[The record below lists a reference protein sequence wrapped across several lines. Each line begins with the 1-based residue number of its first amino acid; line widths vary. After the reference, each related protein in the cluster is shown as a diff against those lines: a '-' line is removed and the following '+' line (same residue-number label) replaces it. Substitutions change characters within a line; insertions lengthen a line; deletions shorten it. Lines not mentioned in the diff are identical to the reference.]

1 MSETITTDTKRYWTA
16 RVLGVRFPWQ
26 PKIEMAPLV
35 PLVAD
40 LRRWSTLGGRD
51 ADEKLKKLRG
61 AAGKPT
67 DQIKSLDTE
76 LDELAKTVPALHAR
90 GEIVYQ
96 HKVEC
101 AKLQPLITAADVAAS
116 QLTTEQK
123 SEPRFA
129 ALVQASTAY
138 VKARD
143 ALPALKSE
151 DANALARK
159 RTTLQTNA
167 RTLID
172 TFAQQFRSGD
182 LYDKL
187 KIQSGPLRE
196 RAGLV
201 NPATLD
207 QARLKQDYERAPAG
221 NLDQLLAK
229 IAKAEA
235 LLRQVGT
242 DGSAAPV
249 TDQRAYVRLLAAQ
262 SSRLDY
268 ASGVKTPM
276 VKLTGKKKTLADAV
290 DAFGN
295 AKTKWSALDGK
306 LASGTADDRF
316 TKALVELRATI
327 TCADTLI
334 KLRQDKVNDLVGTL
348 TSGDIGTMKDKDKQK
363 LTKNTRGL
371 IEGADPVLLAGL
383 TAGQQAGLLKALRAD
398 PKFKKDKKEK
408 YEELQAKMYRATKLD
423 PQFLNY
429 EKGKRDEVIQELMK
443 DKAGLKQSRD
453 EWPLMDEDKK
463 MAVLKKLAKA
473 HCDKLGFD
481 PPKTITFVDDSPG
494 TSGAFNW
501 GSSTL
506 EINRKGY
513 GFNDF
518 ELMLDTIFHE
528 NSHNWQMQIAQ
539 RMRGE
544 KPPPIAGDDPIRA
557 MALLFDANHGH
568 KSDEAY
574 EDQPKEKHSF
584 RAGPKTARALMRAL
598 AN

>member
-1 MSETITTDTKRYWTA
+1 MSETISADTKRYWTA

-26 PKIEMAPLV
+26 PKIDMAPLV

-40 LRRWSTLGGRD
+40 LRRWGTTGGRD
-51 ADEKLKKLRG
+51 ADQKLKTLRG

-67 DQIKSLDTE
+67 DQIKTLDSD
-76 LDELAKTVPALHAR
+76 LDDLSKTVPALHAR
-90 GEIVYQ
+90 GGVVYQ

-101 AKLQPLITAADVAAS
+101 AKLQPLITAADVAANR
-116 QLTTEQK
+116 LTTEQK
-123 SEPRFA
+123 TEPRFG
-129 ALVQASTAY
+129 ALVGAIGPY
-138 VKARD
+138 VTARD
-143 ALPALKSE
+143 SLPALKRE

-159 RTTLQTNA
+159 RATLETTA

-172 TFAQQFRSGD
+172 TFAQQFSSSD
-182 LYDKL
+182 LYSKL
-187 KIQSGPLRE
+187 EIQSGPLRE

-201 NPATLD
+201 NPTTLD
-207 QARLKQDYERAPAG
+207 QAGLKRDYERAPARD
-221 NLDQLLAK
+221 LDELLAK

-235 LLRQVGT
+235 LLRQVAT
-242 DGSAAPV
+242 DASTPPV

-262 SSRLDY
+262 SQRLDY
-268 ASGVKTPM
+268 ASGVKAPKI
-276 VKLTGKKKTLADAV
+276 KLTGKKKTLADAV
-290 DAFGN
+290 DAFGK

-316 TKALVELRATI
+316 SKALVELRATI

-348 TSGDIGTMKDKDKQK
+348 TGGDIGTMKDKDKQK

-383 TAGQQAGLLKALRAD
+383 TAKQQAGLLKAMRAD
-398 PKFKKDKKEK
+398 PSFKKDKAEK

-429 EKGKRDEVIQELMK
+429 EKGKRDEVVQELMK

-463 MAVLKKLAKA
+463 MAVVKKLAKV
-473 HCDKLGFD
+473 HCDTLGFD
-481 PPKTITFVDDSPG
+481 PPQTITFVDDSPG

-539 RMRGE
+539 RMRGQ
-544 KPPPIAGDDPIRA
+544 KPPPITDNDPIQT

-598 AN
+598 AS